1 MSTARPAKPVIGLIG
16 GIGSGKSQ
24 VSAALARRGGRV
36 VAGDPLGHE
45 ALRQPEVVAEIVRRW
60 GPGVLDAAGQVD
72 RRTLGARVFADPAE
86 RRELEAIV
94 HPWIARRL
102 REQIAQAQADP
113 AVAFVVLDAA
123 VMLEAGWESAC
134 EVLVY
139 VHAPRATRLRR
150 VAGQRGWSAAE
161 AAARERAQLPL
172 TEKAA
177 RADVALDN
185 SGPLEQ
191 LGPQLDALLER
202 LGVATGPGRPPPGP
216 PCYDDVRAEAKT

>member
-45 ALRQPEVVAEIVRRW
+45 AL
-60 GPGVLDAAGQVD
+60 QVD
-72 RRTLGARVFADPAE
+72 RRSLGARVFADPAE

>member
-1 MSTARPAKPVIGLIG
+1 MTPARRHVPVIGLVG

-24 VSAALARRGGRV
+24 VAAALAKRGGRV

-45 ALRQPEVVAEIVRRW
+45 ALRQPAIREQVVARW
-60 GPGVLDAAGQVD
+60 GPGVLDAAGRID
-72 RRTLGARVFADPAE
+72 RRRLGAVVFADPHE
-86 RRELEAIV
+86 RRALEEIV
-94 HPWIARRL
+94 QPWIGRRL
-102 REQIAQAQADP
+102 REEVVKAQSDP

-134 EVLVY
+134 DLLVY
-139 VHAPRATRLRR
+139 VHAPRATRLKR

-172 TEKAA
+172 TAKAA

-185 SGPLEQ
+185 SGSLAG
-191 LGPQLDALLER
+191 LGPQLDALLAR
-202 LGVATGPGRPPPGP
+202 LIEVKPPEWTNE
-216 PCYDDVRAEAKT
+216 DMME